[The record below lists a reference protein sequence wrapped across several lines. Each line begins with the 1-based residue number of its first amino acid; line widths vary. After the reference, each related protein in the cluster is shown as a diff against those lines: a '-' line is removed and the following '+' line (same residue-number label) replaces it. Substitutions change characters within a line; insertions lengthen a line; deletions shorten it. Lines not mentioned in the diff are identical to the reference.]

1 MTTLIITDIKGSK
14 WDINQD
20 IITAVI
26 ANAESDDFYCLLVQ
40 VKNLFQG
47 RIIESATAS
56 EDLPEIGINKGDF
69 YIKMQSSINHGLK
82 AGDKLDL
89 DRQC

>member
-1 MTTLIITDIKGSK
+1 MTTLIITNIKGCK
-14 WDINQD
+14 WNINQD

-26 ANAESDDFYCLLVQ
+26 ANVESDDFYYLLVQ

-56 EDLPEIGINKGDF
+56 EDLPEIGIDKGDI
-69 YIKMQSSINHGLK
+69 YIKMQSSLHSAL
-82 AGDKLDL
+82 
-89 DRQC
+89 